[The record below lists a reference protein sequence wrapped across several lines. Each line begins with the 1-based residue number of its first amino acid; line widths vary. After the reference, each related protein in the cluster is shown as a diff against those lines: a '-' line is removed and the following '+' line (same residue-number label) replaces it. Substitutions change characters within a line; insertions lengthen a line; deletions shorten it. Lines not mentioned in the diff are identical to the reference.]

1 MIISLVIGILL
12 GSLSVVFALQN
23 VVTVTVTFLA
33 WQITAPLAL
42 VLLGS
47 MLSGV
52 VITLLVSLPSLIRD
66 DMYVKVLQKQKKQ
79 LEDELAT
86 YKTPAASST
95 VTATTTTNT
104 VG

>member
-1 MIISLVIGILL
+1 MVISLVIGILL

-23 VVTVTVTFLA
+23 VAVVTVTFLA
-33 WQITAPLAL
+33 WQVSAPLAL

-66 DMYVKVLQKQKKQ
+66 ALYVKVLLKEKKR
-79 LEDELAT
+79 LEDELAA
-86 YKTPAASST
+86 YRKTAVPIQP
-95 VTATTTTNT
+95 ATTTST
-104 VG
+104 VV

>member
-23 VVTVTVTFLA
+23 VAMVTVTFLA
-33 WQITAPLAL
+33 WQISAPLAL

-66 DMYVKVLQKQKKQ
+66 EMSVKVLRKQKKQ
-79 LEDELAT
+79 LEDELAA
-86 YKTPAASST
+86 YRTP
-95 VTATTTTNT
+95 TATVVTETATHT
-104 VG
+104 VV

>member
-1 MIISLVIGILL
+1 MVISLVIGILL

-23 VVTVTVTFLA
+23 VAMVTITFLA

-66 DMYVKVLQKQKKQ
+66 ALYVKVLLNQKKQ
-79 LEDELAT
+79 LEDELAK
-86 YKTPAASST
+86 YRTPAPIVTETTQT
-95 VTATTTTNT
+95 V
-104 VG
+104 V

>member
-23 VVTVTVTFLA
+23 VALVTVTFLA

-52 VITLLVSLPSLIRD
+52 IITLLVSLPSLFRD
-66 DMYVKVLQKQKKQ
+66 DRYVKVLLKEKKQ
-79 LEDELAT
+79 LQDDLAAKQAT
-86 YKTPAASST
+86 GTT
-95 VTATTTTNT
+95 VVSETTTQTT
-104 VG
+104 V